1 MERWMEREMGRGEF
15 LRNILLLAGAVL
27 LDPGI
32 PGGRAGAAERPAA
45 PKEGKPMDN
54 GTIRIYSAAQERY
67 VMEEK
72 IRKTDKEWKDQ
83 LTPEQYRITRKK
95 GTERAGTGRYLN
107 NHEKGIYRCVCC
119 GTDLFRSETKYE
131 SGTGWP
137 SFYAPIAEENVLTQD
152 DSSWLMKRVE
162 VLCRRCDAH
171 LGHVFNDGPKPTG
184 LRYCINSAALD
195 FAKAEKTGK

>member
-15 LRNILLLAGAVL
+15 LRNILLLAGTVL

-32 PGGRAGAAERPAA
+32 PAGAAERPAA
-45 PKEGKPMDN
+45 PNDGKPMGN
-54 GTIRIYSAAQERY
+54 ETIKIYSDAREGY
-67 VMEEK
+67 VMVEK
-72 IRKTDKEWKDQ
+72 IRKTDKEWKAQ
-83 LTPEQYRITRKK
+83 LTPEQYQITRKK
-95 GTERAGTGRYLN
+95 GTERAGTGKYLN
-107 NHEKGIYRCVCC
+107 NHEKGIYQCVCC

-137 SFYAPIAEENVLTQD
+137 SFYEPIAEENVRTQD
-152 DSSWLMKRVE
+152 DSSWLMKRIE

-171 LGHVFNDGPKPTG
+171 LGHVFDDGPKPTG